1 MPIEDRF
8 PQSQILNAPRI
19 MIAAPSSSSG
29 KTTLM
34 CALLALLKN
43 RGKSPV
49 AFKCGPDFID
59 PMFHER
65 VLGVPSTNLDSY
77 FVGDDE
83 VRKIFAEEILRQAQN
98 DNGSRAD
105 CAVIEGVMGLFDGLA
120 GKSIQASSYDIAR
133 ITGTPILLVVD
144 ASGASRSIVPLVQ
157 GFFDYDK
164 KNSRDGKNLIKGI
177 FLNKCSKA
185 QFAILKPLIEEEC
198 TVTGKNGESPV
209 KVIGFLPNDSES
221 VWKSRHLGLFLPQE
235 IADLNN
241 QIQKT
246 AETLLETLDFAELEK
261 IMGCGN
267 TDILSWT
274 RILLTQNSCGSTGSY
289 PSPCGQQ
296 SKIKDYTAF
305 GEGLHTAN
313 FSLLSPH
320 FTVAVARDEAFCFYY
335 QENLCALEE
344 AGAHLVFFSPLHDA
358 CVPSDARGI
367 LLGGGYPE
375 LHAAELAANDSMRKS
390 IREAVKNGVAVM
402 AECGGFMYLQERL
415 IGGGMTMRGG
425 ILPISEHAGA
435 KTEKWFGTVNERE
448 ISYEMCGAIEGEC
461 RYTGSLVRF
470 GYAEFTLKGT
480 EFAPIERWL
489 SGVEPTVRGHEFH
502 YFDSTNNGSA
512 FTAKKPLSSRSWDC
526 MIHTEKMLAGF
537 PHLYYRSCP
546 AIVRW
551 FVGACG
557 GGQ

>member
-1 MPIEDRF
+1 MNADLKS
-8 PQSQILNAPRI
+8 QSQILNAPRV

-29 KTTLM
+29 KTTLT

-43 RGKSPV
+43 RGNSPV

-83 VRKIFAEEILRQAQN
+83 VRKIFAENYAR
-98 DNGSRAD
+98 SRAD

-157 GFFDYDK
+157 GFLDYDK
-164 KNSRDGKNLIKGI
+164 KNSCDGKNLIKGV

-185 QFAILKPLIEEEC
+185 QFSILKPLIEEEC
-198 TVTGKNGESPV
+198 VVADENGETRV
-209 KVIGFLPNDSES
+209 KVLGFLPNDSES

-235 IADLNN
+235 IAYLNK
-241 QIQKT
+241 QIKKT
-246 AETLLETLDFAELEK
+246 AKILTETLDFAELEE
-261 IMGCGN
+261 IMMPK
-267 TDILSWT
+267 
-274 RILLTQNSCGSTGSY
+274 LLRVGDFKGLC
-289 PSPCGQQ
+289 PL
-296 SKIKDYTAF
+296 
-305 GEGLHTAN
+305 GEGVAKNAAGGWSEGKAFPHANSTLHTAN
-313 FSLLSPH
+313 FSLLTSH
-320 FTVAVARDEAFCFYY
+320 SSLTIAVARDEAFCFYY
-335 QENLCALEE
+335 QENLRALEE

-358 CVPSDARGI
+358 CVPSEARGI

-375 LHAAELAANDSMRKS
+375 LHAAELEANDSMRKS
-390 IREAVKNGVAVM
+390 IKAAVKNGVAVM
-402 AECGGFMYLQERL
+402 AECGGFMYLQEKL
-415 IGGGMTMRGG
+415 V
-425 ILPISEHAGA
+425 
-435 KTEKWFGTVNERE
+435 TESGEA
-448 ISYEMCGAIEGEC
+448 YEMCGAIEGEC
-461 RYTGSLVRF
+461 RYTGKLVRF
-470 GYAEFTLKGT
+470 GYAEFTPKDAKNAGGQGVCH
-480 EFAPIERWL
+480 AER
-489 SGVEPTVRGHEFH
+489 SETSKTQFSVRGHEFH

-512 FTAKKPLSSRSWDC
+512 FSAKKPLSSRSWDC

-546 AIVRW
+546 EIVRW

-557 GGQ
+557 K